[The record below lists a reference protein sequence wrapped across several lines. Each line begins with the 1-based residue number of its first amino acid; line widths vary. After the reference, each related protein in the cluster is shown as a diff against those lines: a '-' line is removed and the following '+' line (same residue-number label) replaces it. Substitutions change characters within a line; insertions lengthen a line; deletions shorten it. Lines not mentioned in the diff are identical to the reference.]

1 MNIRILSDGK
11 PGHLNQSLGLAH
23 AITAKTGGTV
33 ETVDLQGLSLLQKI
47 RKVVSGADLPH
58 PDLYISAGHATHIPL
73 ICAGHHFKT
82 NTVLCM
88 SPSLPRSF
96 FNLCLIP
103 RHDLTEGRDY
113 TDSGIFPT
121 MGALHPI
128 RPDHATPKDITLI
141 LIGGPSKDF
150 DWEDESI
157 LNQLHDISVHTP
169 GDIILTT
176 SRRTP
181 EGFADKIR
189 RNVPAITVIPVEAT
203 RPGWV
208 AAHLAR
214 ATAVRV
220 SQDSVSMVY
229 ESLGSGAPVGILSIP
244 KRLDVKKSRI
254 ADGLNLLAA
263 DGLVTPFES
272 WKSHGYHLLKADSPL
287 IEADRAADHII
298 ATLFPHLATL

>member
-11 PGHLNQSLGLAH
+11 PGHLNQSLGLAQ
-23 AITAKTGGTV
+23 AITAKTGGTI

-47 RKVVSGADLPH
+47 RKVVSGAEQPH
-58 PDLYISAGHATHIPL
+58 PDLFISAGHATHIPL
-73 ICAGHHFKT
+73 ICARQHFKT
-82 NTVLCM
+82 KTVLCM
-88 SPSLPRSF
+88 SPSLPRAF
-96 FNLCLIP
+96 FDLCLIP
-103 RHDLTEGRDY
+103 RHDLAEGRDY

-128 RPDHATPKDITLI
+128 RPDQTTPKDITLI

-157 LNQLHDISVHTP
+157 LNQLHDISVHTS
-169 GDIILTT
+169 GEIILTT

-181 EGFADKIR
+181 EGFADKIHHA
-189 RNVPAITVIPVEAT
+189 VPAITVIPVEDT

-214 ATAVRV
+214 SKAVWV

-229 ESLGSGAPVGILSIP
+229 ESLGSGASVGILSVP
-244 KRLDVKKSRI
+244 RRVSVKKSRI

-263 DGLVTPFES
+263 EGLVTPFEN
-272 WKSHGYHLLKADSPL
+272 WKNNGYYLREVASPL
-287 IEADRAADHII
+287 IEADRAADYII
-298 ATLFPHLATL
+298 ATLFPHLTAI